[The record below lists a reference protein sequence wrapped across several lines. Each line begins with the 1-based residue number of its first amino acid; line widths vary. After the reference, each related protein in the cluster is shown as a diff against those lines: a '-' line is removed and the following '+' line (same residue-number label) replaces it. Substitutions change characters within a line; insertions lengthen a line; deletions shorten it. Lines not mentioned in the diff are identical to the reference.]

1 MKKFVLVLL
10 ISSLGYFGA
19 RAAEPER
26 HPLSW
31 EAKPGTEPLKYAIAL
46 EADRLAQ
53 SSPASERRVRSQQ
66 PTSSDNRVWCS
77 KHGAGCGALIG
88 YAAGFIFG
96 LVHPDRDFTRFG
108 WALLFSGPLGA
119 GVGAVV
125 GCCIS
130 DGDKT
135 APAVKQ
141 GAIVHKPNEDAQP
154 HFEQTT
160 VDLPKMHLVPK

>member
-10 ISSLGYFGA
+10 ISSLGHLGA

-31 EAKPGTEPLKYAIAL
+31 EARRGTEPLKYAIAL
-46 EADRLAQ
+46 EANRLAQ
-53 SSPASERRVRSQQ
+53 SSPASERRVQSQQ
-66 PTSSDNRVWCS
+66 PTSSHNRAWCS
-77 KHGAGCGALIG
+77 RHGAGCGALIG
-88 YAAGFIFG
+88 YAAGFIVG

-130 DGDKT
+130 HEDKT

-160 VDLPKMHLVPK
+160 VDLPEMHLVQE